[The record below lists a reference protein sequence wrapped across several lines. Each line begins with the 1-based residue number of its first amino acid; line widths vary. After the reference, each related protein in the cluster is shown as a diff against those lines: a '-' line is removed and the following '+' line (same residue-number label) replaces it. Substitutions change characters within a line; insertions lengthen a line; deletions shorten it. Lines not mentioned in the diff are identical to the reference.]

1 MDNNIDILNKTLEE
15 LVSINDVI
23 SKFNNVM
30 DELNIRLNEVIKTSE
45 KEDVIFIAEK
55 TNENLKL
62 MNDRYKEFLETNNI
76 TEVLDNKIESIN
88 KLIDSIN
95 LDTTGINKEIK
106 SVKTKITKIS
116 KNNDVL
122 LNSVD
127 NLLKNNSDE
136 TVEKIKDLVNISM
149 EEVISNQL
157 LTLKQD
163 LINSIGK
170 RIDNSVIKYEKSEN
184 KILAGKAFI
193 KDDYL
198 YYISEI
204 NGGRIQRYNFK
215 TYKEEDFI
223 SIYNKSN
230 NNHFFVKINLTSCIK
245 INYIKDSSGEEYLY
259 GIHKKERILFS
270 LNLNTGKLIELSKYC
285 IDYIKLGEFIYCLSH
300 NIAIEISIKN
310 GKIRRF
316 IKLID
321 GNIKITENKGS
332 IDILDDKIF
341 VNFNKYNFIID
352 KNDWKLINLF

>member
-149 EEVISNQL
+149 
-157 LTLKQD
+157 
-163 LINSIGK
+163 
-170 RIDNSVIKYEKSEN
+170 
-184 KILAGKAFI
+184 
-193 KDDYL
+193 
-198 YYISEI
+198 
-204 NGGRIQRYNFK
+204 
-215 TYKEEDFI
+215 
-223 SIYNKSN
+223 
-230 NNHFFVKINLTSCIK
+230 
-245 INYIKDSSGEEYLY
+245 
-259 GIHKKERILFS
+259 
-270 LNLNTGKLIELSKYC
+270 
-285 IDYIKLGEFIYCLSH
+285 
-300 NIAIEISIKN
+300 
-310 GKIRRF
+310 
-316 IKLID
+316 
-321 GNIKITENKGS
+321 
-332 IDILDDKIF
+332 
-341 VNFNKYNFIID
+341 
-352 KNDWKLINLF
+352 